1 VPPDNAR
8 VVPTETTV
16 YVVNGTMTL
25 YKKETDVDYHIVVQ
39 DNTGH
44 TMIAEIPSPACVGVS
59 SPFAPSVANA
69 RAKFDARLTATT
81 SFQTANLP
89 VQIRGVG
96 FFDFIH
102 GQTGVAPNGIEL
114 HPVLDINFTATT
126 TTTLT
131 SSANP
136 AEFGQP
142 VGFTAAVSN
151 GGTGTPTGKV
161 TFLDGGSPIGSATLD
176 QNGQATFT
184 TSALTVGSH
193 SITASYEGD
202 ETSAPSVSAPLVET
216 VNKANQT
223 ITFGPLAGR
232 TFGDADF
239 TVSATAS
246 SGLAVA
252 FSIASGPATILGNTV
267 HLTGAGV
274 VTVRASQ
281 SGDSNYNAAPD
292 VNQSLLVAKAGQ
304 TITFAALPDLTFGDP
319 PFPVSASGG
328 GSGNPVTF
336 AAAGNCTSG
345 GVNGSV
351 ITLTSAGSCTVTA
364 SQAGDANYNAA
375 PDVSRS

>member
-1 VPPDNAR
+1 NMVATITDAQARTATAPITLTVQSPTCGVERWSVKTGTDPDASLVDLNSRMSAAIADLGAIPPPPVPPDNAR
-8 VVPTETTV
+8 VVPAETTV
-16 YVVNGTMTL
+16 YVINGTMTL

-44 TMIAEIPSPACVGVS
+44 TLIAEIPSPACVGVS

-131 SSANP
+131 SSATP

-202 ETSAPSVSAPLVET
+202 ETSAPSVSAPL
-216 VNKANQT
+216 
-223 ITFGPLAGR
+223 
-232 TFGDADF
+232 
-239 TVSATAS
+239 
-246 SGLAVA
+246 
-252 FSIASGPATILGNTV
+252 
-267 HLTGAGV
+267 
-274 VTVRASQ
+274 
-281 SGDSNYNAAPD
+281 
-292 VNQSLLVAKAGQ
+292 
-304 TITFAALPDLTFGDP
+304 
-319 PFPVSASGG
+319 
-328 GSGNPVTF
+328 
-336 AAAGNCTSG
+336 
-345 GVNGSV
+345 
-351 ITLTSAGSCTVTA
+351 
-364 SQAGDANYNAA
+364 
-375 PDVSRS
+375 